1 MRREPDFSYINENGK
16 LVSGA
21 AAFLHHVYTEMGGV
35 QNYNDAVGAAYIT
48 EFVKAHSDDINA
60 NLAVH
65 ARRNRLKR
73 VS

>member
-1 MRREPDFSYINENGK
+1 MRREPDFSYLNEDGK
-16 LVSGA
+16 LVSGS

-35 QNYNDAVGAAYIT
+35 QNYNDAVGAAYIA
-48 EFVKAHSDDINA
+48 EFVRAHSDGINA
-60 NLAVH
+60 ELAVQ

>member
-1 MRREPDFSYINENGK
+1 MSREPDFSYINKDGK

-35 QNYNDAVGAAYIT
+35 QNYNDAVGAAYIASFIK
-48 EFVKAHSDDINA
+48 EHSDDINA
-60 NLAVH
+60 ELAVQ
-65 ARRNRLKR
+65 ARRSRLKR